1 MYREGQ
7 AVFGVLA
14 VVFFLV
20 VLILDIANHAA
31 VGVIVMDLAFV
42 ALAAALVWPVSLPW
56 RRP

>member
-1 MYREGQ
+1 M
-7 AVFGVLA
+7 FGVLA